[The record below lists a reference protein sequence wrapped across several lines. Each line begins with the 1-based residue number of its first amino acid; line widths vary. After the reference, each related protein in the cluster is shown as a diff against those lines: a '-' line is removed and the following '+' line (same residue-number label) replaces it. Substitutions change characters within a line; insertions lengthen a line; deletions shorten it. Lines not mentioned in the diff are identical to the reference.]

1 MAASTGISG
10 GIDWNQWRHRSES
23 LAASIGIKCRL
34 ASEYPTVHT
43 VNPFISLEY
52 ILTQGL
58 YRLETR
64 AETDRIS
71 VPEPSQSLSHAY
83 EIASRPPSTRLEL
96 DR

>member
-1 MAASTGISG
+1 MYDEDPADDFIRAGIIVFSQPERR
-10 GIDWNQWRHRSES
+10 DVV
-23 LAASIGIKCRL
+23 
-34 ASEYPTVHT
+34 TVHT